1 MYLYA
6 ICVFLYKL
14 YNFNTFN
21 NVKFTKEQ
29 AFEILRSNLTNGGK
43 KTLRMSEKSINAQL
57 DTLIPL
63 VANDEMELN
72 DFIEKVKPTFATMN
86 SNAEK
91 DNSDFIKQWKEQHP
105 ETNPNPN
112 TEPPRTTT
120 ESPEIKAMMDRIA
133 ALEKENN
140 ENRLKA
146 EVAEKRTE
154 LVAKMKEKGIT
165 DTEWIDSFLGEVSID
180 KDIDVEAKSER
191 FLKIYNKTK
200 SSVNP
205 SQTPHNPQTPPA
217 DQNPLKA
224 ASDFMKAQR
233 EAREKLAELNA

>member
-1 MYLYA
+1 M
-6 ICVFLYKL
+6 
-14 YNFNTFN
+14 
-21 NVKFTKEQ
+21 KFTKEQ

-105 ETNPNPN
+105 DQNPDPNNP
-112 TEPPRTTT
+112 EPKKTTAT
-120 ESPEIKAMMDRIA
+120 DNPEIKTLMDRIE

-140 ENRLKA
+140 ENKLKA
-146 EVAEKRTE
+146 EVAGKRTE

-165 DTEWIDSFLGEVSID
+165 DTEWIDSFLGEVTID
-180 KDIDVEAKSER
+180 KDIDVEAKAES

-200 SSVNP
+200 SSVSP
-205 SQTPHNPQTPPA
+205 SQTPQSPQTPPA

>member
-1 MYLYA
+1 M
-6 ICVFLYKL
+6 
-14 YNFNTFN
+14 
-21 NVKFTKEQ
+21 KFTKEQ

-63 VANDEMELN
+63 VANDDMELN

-105 ETNPNPN
+105 DPTPNPNP
-112 TEPPRTTT
+112 ESPKPTT
-120 ESPEIKAMMDRIA
+120 ENPQIKAMMDRIA
-133 ALEKENN
+133 VLERENN
-140 ENRLKA
+140 ENKIKA
-146 EVAEKRTE
+146 ELAEKRSE
-154 LVAKMKEKGIT
+154 LVAKMKEKGIN
-165 DTEWIDSFLGEVSID
+165 DAEWIESFLGEVTIN
-180 KDIDVEAKSER
+180 KDVDVDAKAES

-200 SSVNP
+200 AIVDP
-205 SQTPHNPQTPPA
+205 SQTPHTPQTPPA

-224 ASDFMKAQR
+224 ASDDMKAQR
-233 EAREKLAELNA
+233 EAREKLAESNA

>member
-1 MYLYA
+1 M
-6 ICVFLYKL
+6 
-14 YNFNTFN
+14 
-21 NVKFTKEQ
+21 KFTKEQ

-105 ETNPNPN
+105 DQNQNPNPN
-112 TEPPRTTT
+112 QEPTNQTT
-120 ESPEIKAMMDRIA
+120 ENPEIKAMLDRIA

-140 ENRLKA
+140 ENKLKA

-165 DTEWIDSFLGEVSID
+165 DTEWIDSFLGEVTIN
-180 KDIDVEAKSER
+180 KDIDVEAKAEN

-200 SSVNP
+200 AIVDP

-217 DQNPLKA
+217 NQNPLKA
-224 ASDFMKAQR
+224 ASDYMKAQR
-233 EAREKLAELNA
+233 EAREKLAESNA

>member
-1 MYLYA
+1 M
-6 ICVFLYKL
+6 
-14 YNFNTFN
+14 
-21 NVKFTKEQ
+21 KFTKEQ

-63 VANDEMELN
+63 VANEEMELN
-72 DFIEKVKPTFATMN
+72 DFIEKVKPTFSTMN

-105 ETNPNPN
+105 EQNPGPNNPDQKKPTATDN
-112 TEPPRTTT
+112 
-120 ESPEIKAMMDRIA
+120 PEIKAMMDRIE

-140 ENRLKA
+140 ENKLKA

-154 LVAKMKEKGIT
+154 LVSKMKEKGIT
-165 DTEWIDSFLGEVSID
+165 DTEWIDSFLGEVTIN
-180 KDIDVEAKSER
+180 KDIDVDAKAES

-200 SSVNP
+200 AIVDP

-217 DQNPLKA
+217 EQNPLKA

-233 EAREKLAELNA
+233 EAREKLAESNA

>member
-1 MYLYA
+1 M
-6 ICVFLYKL
+6 
-14 YNFNTFN
+14 
-21 NVKFTKEQ
+21 KFTKEQ

-105 ETNPNPN
+105 EQNPDPNNPEPKKPTSTDN
-112 TEPPRTTT
+112 TEM
-120 ESPEIKAMMDRIA
+120 KALMDRIE

-140 ENRLKA
+140 ENKLKA
-146 EVAEKRTE
+146 EVAEKRSE
-154 LVAKMKEKGIT
+154 LVAKMKETGIT
-165 DTEWIDSFLGEVSID
+165 DTEGVD
-180 KDIDVEAKSER
+180 
-191 FLKIYNKTK
+191 
-200 SSVNP
+200 
-205 SQTPHNPQTPPA
+205 
-217 DQNPLKA
+217 
-224 ASDFMKAQR
+224 
-233 EAREKLAELNA
+233 

>member
-1 MYLYA
+1 M
-6 ICVFLYKL
+6 
-14 YNFNTFN
+14 
-21 NVKFTKEQ
+21 KFTKEQ

-105 ETNPNPN
+105 EQNPDPKNQEHPKPTPEN
-112 TEPPRTTT
+112 
-120 ESPEIKAMMDRIA
+120 PEIKAMMDRIE

-140 ENRLKA
+140 ENKLKA

-165 DTEWIDSFLGEVSID
+165 DTEWIDSFLGEVAID
-180 KDIDVEAKSER
+180 KGIDVDAKAESY
-191 FLKIYNKTK
+191 LKIYNKSK
-200 SSVNP
+200 SVVNTTT
-205 SQTPHNPQTPPA
+205 TPHTSQTPPA

-233 EAREKLAELNA
+233 EAREKLAESNA

>member
-1 MYLYA
+1 M
-6 ICVFLYKL
+6 
-14 YNFNTFN
+14 
-21 NVKFTKEQ
+21 KFTKEQ
-29 AFEILRSNLTNGGK
+29 AFEILRSNLTNSGK

-105 ETNPNPN
+105 DPTPNPSP
-112 TEPPRTTT
+112 EPTKPTP
-120 ESPEIKAMMDRIA
+120 ENPEIKAMLDRIA

-140 ENRLKA
+140 ENKLKE
-146 EVAEKRTE
+146 EVSLKRNE
-154 LVAKMKEKGIT
+154 LVAKMKEKGIN
-165 DTEWIDSFLGEVSID
+165 DAEWIDSFLGEVTID
-180 KDIDVEAKSER
+180 KDIDVEAKANS

-200 SSVNP
+200 SSINP
-205 SQTPHNPQTPPA
+205 SQTPQSPQTPPA
-217 DQNPLKA
+217 EQNPLKA

-233 EAREKLAELNA
+233 EAREKLAESNA

>member
-1 MYLYA
+1 M
-6 ICVFLYKL
+6 
-14 YNFNTFN
+14 
-21 NVKFTKEQ
+21 KFTKEQ

-105 ETNPNPN
+105 DSNPDPNPDP
-112 TEPPRTTT
+112 TKPATTDN
-120 ESPEIKAMMDRIA
+120 PEMKAMMDRIA

-140 ENRLKA
+140 ENKLKA

-165 DTEWIDSFLGEVSID
+165 DTEWIDSFLGEVTID
-180 KDIDVEAKSER
+180 KDIDVEAKAES
-191 FLKIYNKTK
+191 FLKIFNKTK
-200 SSVNP
+200 SAVNP
-205 SQTPHNPQTPPA
+205 SQTPQAPQTPPA
-217 DQNPLKA
+217 EQNPLKA

>member
-1 MYLYA
+1 M
-6 ICVFLYKL
+6 
-14 YNFNTFN
+14 
-21 NVKFTKEQ
+21 KFTKEQ

-105 ETNPNPN
+105 DPNPDPN
-112 TEPPRTTT
+112 NPDPTKPTTT
-120 ESPEIKAMMDRIA
+120 DNPEWKAMMDRIA

-140 ENRLKA
+140 ENKLKA

-165 DTEWIDSFLGEVSID
+165 DTEWIDSFLGEVTID
-180 KDIDVEAKSER
+180 KDIDVEAKAES

-200 SSVNP
+200 SAVNP
-205 SQTPHNPQTPPA
+205 SQTPQTPQTPPA
-217 DQNPLKA
+217 EQNPLKA

-233 EAREKLAELNA
+233 EAREKLAESNA

>member
-1 MYLYA
+1 M
-6 ICVFLYKL
+6 
-14 YNFNTFN
+14 
-21 NVKFTKEQ
+21 KFTKEQ

-105 ETNPNPN
+105 EQNPDPNNP
-112 TEPPRTTT
+112 EPKKPTSTDN
-120 ESPEIKAMMDRIA
+120 PEIKAMMDRIE

-140 ENRLKA
+140 ENKLKA

-165 DTEWIDSFLGEVSID
+165 DTEWIDSFLGEVTID
-180 KDIDVEAKSER
+180 KGIDVDAKAESY
-191 FLKIYNKTK
+191 LKIYNKSK
-200 SSVNP
+200 SVVNTTTTP
-205 SQTPHNPQTPPA
+205 HISQTPPP

>member
-1 MYLYA
+1 ME
-6 ICVFLYKL
+6 
-14 YNFNTFN
+14 
-21 NVKFTKEQ
+21 FTKEQ
-29 AFEILRSNLTNGGK
+29 AFDNHRTNTTNGGK

-86 SNAEK
+86 SHAEK

-105 ETNPNPN
+105 DHTPNPNP
-112 TEPPRTTT
+112 EPPKPTQ
-120 ESPEIKAMMDRIA
+120 ENPEIKAMMDRIA

-140 ENRLKA
+140 ENKLKS
-146 EVAEKRTE
+146 EVAEKRRE
-154 LVAKMKEKGIT
+154 LVSKMKEKGIT
-165 DTEWIDSFLGEVSID
+165 DTEWIDSFLGEVTIN
-180 KDIDVEAKSER
+180 KDVDVDAKAES

-200 SSVNP
+200 AIVDP
-205 SQTPHNPQTPPA
+205 SQTPHTPQTPPA

-233 EAREKLAELNA
+233 EAREKLAESNA

>member
-1 MYLYA
+1 M
-6 ICVFLYKL
+6 
-14 YNFNTFN
+14 
-21 NVKFTKEQ
+21 KFTKEQ

-72 DFIEKVKPTFATMN
+72 EFIEKVKPTFATMN

-105 ETNPNPN
+105 DPTPNPNP
-112 TEPPRTTT
+112 ESPKPTT
-120 ESPEIKAMMDRIA
+120 ENPEIKAMMDRIA
-133 ALEKENN
+133 ALERENN
-140 ENRLKA
+140 ENKIKA
-146 EVAEKRTE
+146 ELAEKRSE
-154 LVAKMKEKGIT
+154 LVAKMKEKGIN
-165 DTEWIDSFLGEVSID
+165 DAEWIESFLGEVTINN
-180 KDIDVEAKSER
+180 DVDVDAKAES

-200 SSVNP
+200 AIVDP
-205 SQTPHNPQTPPA
+205 SQTPHTPQTPPA

-224 ASDFMKAQR
+224 ASDYMKAQR
-233 EAREKLAELNA
+233 EAREKLAESNA

>member
-1 MYLYA
+1 M
-6 ICVFLYKL
+6 
-14 YNFNTFN
+14 
-21 NVKFTKEQ
+21 KFTKEQ

-105 ETNPNPN
+105 DQNQEPNNPEPKKPTATDNP
-112 TEPPRTTT
+112 EM
-120 ESPEIKAMMDRIA
+120 KAMLDRIA

-140 ENRLKA
+140 ENKLKA

-165 DTEWIDSFLGEVSID
+165 DTDWIDSFLGEITID
-180 KDIDVEAKSER
+180 KGIDVDAKAES
-191 FLKIYNKTK
+191 FLKIYNKSK
-200 SSVNP
+200 SAVNP
-205 SQTPHNPQTPPA
+205 SQTPQTPQTPPA

-224 ASDFMKAQR
+224 ASDYMKAQR
-233 EAREKLAELNA
+233 EAREKLAESNA

>member
-1 MYLYA
+1 M
-6 ICVFLYKL
+6 
-14 YNFNTFN
+14 
-21 NVKFTKEQ
+21 KFTKEQ

-105 ETNPNPN
+105 DPSPDPSPDPNKPDPTKPITTNN
-112 TEPPRTTT
+112 
-120 ESPEIKAMMDRIA
+120 PEIKAMMDRIA

-140 ENRLKA
+140 ENKLKA
-146 EVAEKRTE
+146 EVAVKRNE

-165 DTEWIDSFLGEVSID
+165 DTDWIDSFLGEVTID
-180 KDIDVEAKSER
+180 KDIDVDAKAES
-191 FLKIYNKTK
+191 FLKIYNKSK
-200 SSVNP
+200 SVISPNP
-205 SQTPHNPQTPPA
+205 TPQISQTPPP

-224 ASDFMKAQR
+224 ASDYMKAQR
-233 EAREKLAELNA
+233 EAREKLAESNT

>member
-1 MYLYA
+1 M
-6 ICVFLYKL
+6 
-14 YNFNTFN
+14 
-21 NVKFTKEQ
+21 KFTKEQ

-43 KTLRMSEKSINAQL
+43 KTLRMSEKRINAQL

-72 DFIEKVKPTFATMN
+72 DFIEKVKTTFATMN

-105 ETNPNPN
+105 DPNQN
-112 TEPPRTTT
+112 QNQEPLKQTT
-120 ESPEIKAMMDRIA
+120 ENPEIKAMMDRIE

-140 ENRLKA
+140 ENKLKA
-146 EVAEKRTE
+146 EVAEKRSE

-165 DTEWIDSFLGEVSID
+165 DTEWIDSFLGEVTID
-180 KDIDVEAKSER
+180 KDIDVEAKAES

-200 SSVNP
+200 AIVDP
-205 SQTPHNPQTPPA
+205 SNTPHTSHTHQEE
-217 DQNPLKA
+217 QNPLKA

-233 EAREKLAELNA
+233 EAREKLAESNA

>member
-1 MYLYA
+1 M
-6 ICVFLYKL
+6 
-14 YNFNTFN
+14 
-21 NVKFTKEQ
+21 KFTKEQ

-105 ETNPNPN
+105 EQNPDPNNP
-112 TEPPRTTT
+112 EPKKPTSTDN
-120 ESPEIKAMMDRIA
+120 PEIKAMMDRIE

-140 ENRLKA
+140 ENKLKA

-165 DTEWIDSFLGEVSID
+165 DTEWIDSFLGEVTID
-180 KDIDVEAKSER
+180 KGIDVDAKAESY
-191 FLKIYNKTK
+191 LKIYNKSK
-200 SSVNP
+200 SVISPNHTP
-205 SQTPHNPQTPPA
+205 QISQTPPP

-233 EAREKLAELNA
+233 EAREKLAE

>member
-1 MYLYA
+1 M
-6 ICVFLYKL
+6 
-14 YNFNTFN
+14 
-21 NVKFTKEQ
+21 KFTKEQ

-105 ETNPNPN
+105 EQNPDPKNP
-112 TEPPRTTT
+112 EPPKQAP
-120 ESPEIKAMMDRIA
+120 ENPEIKAMMDRIA

-140 ENRLKA
+140 ENKLKA

-165 DTEWIDSFLGEVSID
+165 DTEWIDSFLGEVAID
-180 KDIDVEAKSER
+180 KGIDVDAKAESY
-191 FLKIYNKTK
+191 LKIYNKSK
-200 SSVNP
+200 SVVNTTTTP
-205 SQTPHNPQTPPA
+205 HTSQTPPP

-233 EAREKLAELNA
+233 EAREKLAESNA

>member
-1 MYLYA
+1 M
-6 ICVFLYKL
+6 
-14 YNFNTFN
+14 
-21 NVKFTKEQ
+21 KFTKEQ

-105 ETNPNPN
+105 DPTPNPNP
-112 TEPPRTTT
+112 EPPKPTT
-120 ESPEIKAMMDRIA
+120 ESPEIKAMLDRIA

-140 ENRLKA
+140 ENKLMA
-146 EVAEKRTE
+146 EVAVKRNE

-165 DTEWIDSFLGEVSID
+165 DTDWIDSFLGEITID
-180 KDIDVEAKSER
+180 KNIDVEAKAES

-200 SSVNP
+200 AIVDP
-205 SQTPHNPQTPPA
+205 SQTPHTPQTPPA

-224 ASDFMKAQR
+224 ASDYMKAQR
-233 EAREKLAELNA
+233 EAREKLAEMNA

>member
-1 MYLYA
+1 M
-6 ICVFLYKL
+6 
-14 YNFNTFN
+14 
-21 NVKFTKEQ
+21 KFTKEQ

-105 ETNPNPN
+105 DQNPDPNNP
-112 TEPPRTTT
+112 EPKKPTSTDN
-120 ESPEIKAMMDRIA
+120 PEIKAMMDRIE

-140 ENRLKA
+140 ENKLKA

-165 DTEWIDSFLGEVSID
+165 DTEWIDSFLGEVTIN
-180 KDIDVEAKSER
+180 KDVDVDAKAES

-200 SSVNP
+200 AIVDP
-205 SQTPHNPQTPPA
+205 SQTPHNPQTPPP

-233 EAREKLAELNA
+233 EAREKLAESNA

>member
-1 MYLYA
+1 M
-6 ICVFLYKL
+6 
-14 YNFNTFN
+14 
-21 NVKFTKEQ
+21 KFTKEQ

-105 ETNPNPN
+105 DSTPDPNPDTTKPTN
-112 TEPPRTTT
+112 TDN
-120 ESPEIKAMMDRIA
+120 PEMNALMERIA

-140 ENRLKA
+140 ENKLKA

-165 DTEWIDSFLGEVSID
+165 DTEWIDSFLGEVTID
-180 KDIDVEAKSER
+180 KNIDVEAKAES

-200 SSVNP
+200 SVVNP
-205 SQTPHNPQTPPA
+205 SQTPQIPQTPPA
-217 DQNPLKA
+217 EQNPLKA
-224 ASDFMKAQR
+224 ASDYMKAQR
-233 EAREKLAELNA
+233 EARKRLAESNA

>member
-1 MYLYA
+1 M
-6 ICVFLYKL
+6 
-14 YNFNTFN
+14 
-21 NVKFTKEQ
+21 KFTKEQ

-72 DFIEKVKPTFATMN
+72 DFIEKVKTTFATMN

-105 ETNPNPN
+105 DPNQN
-112 TEPPRTTT
+112 QNQEPLKQTT
-120 ESPEIKAMMDRIA
+120 ENPEIKAMMDRIE

-140 ENRLKA
+140 ENKLKA
-146 EVAEKRTE
+146 EVAEKRSE

-165 DTEWIDSFLGEVSID
+165 DTEWIDSFLGEVTID
-180 KDIDVEAKSER
+180 KDVDVDAKAES

-200 SSVNP
+200 AIVDP
-205 SQTPHNPQTPPA
+205 SNTPHTSHTHQEE
-217 DQNPLKA
+217 QNPLKA

-233 EAREKLAELNA
+233 EAREKLAESNA

>member
-1 MYLYA
+1 M
-6 ICVFLYKL
+6 
-14 YNFNTFN
+14 
-21 NVKFTKEQ
+21 KFTKEQ

-72 DFIEKVKPTFATMN
+72 DFIEKVKPTFSIFI

-105 ETNPNPN
+105 DPNPN
-112 TEPPRTTT
+112 QNQEPPKQTP
-120 ESPEIKAMMDRIA
+120 EIPEIKAMMDRIA

-140 ENRLKA
+140 ENKLKS
-146 EVAEKRTE
+146 EVAEKRSK

-165 DTEWIDSFLGEVSID
+165 DTEWIDSFLGEVTID
-180 KDIDVEAKSER
+180 KDIDVEAKAES

-200 SSVNP
+200 AIVDP
-205 SQTPHNPQTPPA
+205 SQTPHTPQTPPA

-233 EAREKLAELNA
+233 EAREKLAESNA

>member
-1 MYLYA
+1 M
-6 ICVFLYKL
+6 
-14 YNFNTFN
+14 
-21 NVKFTKEQ
+21 KFTKEQ

-105 ETNPNPN
+105 EQNPDPNNP
-112 TEPPRTTT
+112 EPKNPTATDN
-120 ESPEIKAMMDRIA
+120 PEMKALMDRIE

-140 ENRLKA
+140 ENKLKA
-146 EVAEKRTE
+146 EVAEKRSE

-165 DTEWIDSFLGEVSID
+165 DTEWIDSFLGEVTIN
-180 KDIDVEAKSER
+180 KDVDVDAKAES

-200 SSVNP
+200 AIVDP
-205 SQTPHNPQTPPA
+205 SQTPHTPQTPPA

-233 EAREKLAELNA
+233 EAREKLAESNA

>member
-1 MYLYA
+1 M
-6 ICVFLYKL
+6 
-14 YNFNTFN
+14 
-21 NVKFTKEQ
+21 KFTKEQ

-105 ETNPNPN
+105 EQNPDPKNP
-112 TEPPRTTT
+112 EPPKSTP
-120 ESPEIKAMMDRIA
+120 ENPEIKAMMDRIA

-140 ENRLKA
+140 ENKLKA

-165 DTEWIDSFLGEVSID
+165 DAEWIDSFLGEVAID
-180 KDIDVEAKSER
+180 KGIDVDAKAES
-191 FLKIYNKTK
+191 FLKIYNKSK
-200 SSVNP
+200 SAVNP
-205 SQTPHNPQTPPA
+205 SQTPQTPQTPPA

-233 EAREKLAELNA
+233 EAREKLAESNA

>member
-1 MYLYA
+1 M
-6 ICVFLYKL
+6 
-14 YNFNTFN
+14 
-21 NVKFTKEQ
+21 KFTKEQ
-29 AFEILRSNLTNGGK
+29 AFEILRSNPTNRGK

-105 ETNPNPN
+105 EQNPDPKN
-112 TEPPRTTT
+112 TEPPKPAP
-120 ESPEIKAMMDRIA
+120 ENPEIKAMMDRIA

-140 ENRLKA
+140 ENKLKA

-165 DTEWIDSFLGEVSID
+165 DTEWIDSFLGEVTID
-180 KDIDVEAKSER
+180 KGIDVDAKAESY
-191 FLKIYNKTK
+191 LKIYNKSK
-200 SSVNP
+200 SVVNTTTTP
-205 SQTPHNPQTPPA
+205 HTSQTPPP

-233 EAREKLAELNA
+233 EAREKLAESNA

>member
-1 MYLYA
+1 M
-6 ICVFLYKL
+6 
-14 YNFNTFN
+14 
-21 NVKFTKEQ
+21 KFTKEQ

-105 ETNPNPN
+105 DQNPDPN
-112 TEPPRTTT
+112 NQEPKKPTSTDN
-120 ESPEIKAMMDRIA
+120 PEIKAMMDRIE

-140 ENRLKA
+140 ENKLKA
-146 EVAEKRTE
+146 EVAENRTE

-165 DTEWIDSFLGEVSID
+165 DTEWIDSFLGEVTID
-180 KDIDVEAKSER
+180 KDIDVDAKAES
-191 FLKIYNKTK
+191 FLKIYNKSK
-200 SSVNP
+200 SVISPNP
-205 SQTPHNPQTPPA
+205 TPQISQTPPP

-233 EAREKLAELNA
+233 EAREKLAESNA

>member
-1 MYLYA
+1 M
-6 ICVFLYKL
+6 
-14 YNFNTFN
+14 
-21 NVKFTKEQ
+21 KFTKEQ

-72 DFIEKVKPTFATMN
+72 DFIEKVKPTFSTMN

-105 ETNPNPN
+105 DQNNP
-112 TEPPRTTT
+112 EPKKPTSTDN
-120 ESPEIKAMMDRIA
+120 PEIKAMMDRIE

-140 ENRLKA
+140 ENKLKA
-146 EVAEKRTE
+146 EVAEKRSE

-165 DTEWIDSFLGEVSID
+165 DTEWIDSFLGEVTIN
-180 KDIDVEAKSER
+180 KDVDVEAKAES

-200 SSVNP
+200 AIVDP
-205 SQTPHNPQTPPA
+205 SNTPHTSHTHQA
-217 DQNPLKA
+217 EQNPLKA

-233 EAREKLAELNA
+233 EAREKLAESNA

>member
-1 MYLYA
+1 M
-6 ICVFLYKL
+6 
-14 YNFNTFN
+14 
-21 NVKFTKEQ
+21 KFTKEQ
-29 AFEILRSNLTNGGK
+29 AFEILRSDLTNGGK

-72 DFIEKVKPTFATMN
+72 EFIEKVKPTFATMN

-105 ETNPNPN
+105 DPNQNQNQEHPKPTPEN
-112 TEPPRTTT
+112 
-120 ESPEIKAMMDRIA
+120 PEIKAMMDRID

-140 ENRLKA
+140 ENKLKS
-146 EVAEKRTE
+146 EVAEKRTK

-165 DTEWIDSFLGEVSID
+165 DTEWIDSFLGEVTID
-180 KDIDVEAKSER
+180 KDIDVEAKAES

-200 SSVNP
+200 AIVDT
-205 SQTPHNPQTPPA
+205 SQTPHTPQTPPA
-217 DQNPLKA
+217 GQNPLKA

-233 EAREKLAELNA
+233 EAREKLAESNA